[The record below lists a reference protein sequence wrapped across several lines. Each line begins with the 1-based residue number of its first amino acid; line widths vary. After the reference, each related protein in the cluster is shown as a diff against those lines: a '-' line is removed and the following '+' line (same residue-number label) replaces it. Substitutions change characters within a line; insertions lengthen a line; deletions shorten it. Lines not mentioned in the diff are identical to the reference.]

1 MESDEILDLGRKVD
15 KIFEMLMDLQPI
27 IKKLED
33 FGVVKVLEEKV
44 EKLGRNMEKVKRE
57 QIASNIVIVGVLE
70 KKGESHEELEQEV
83 EKMLSALDIGDINY
97 GRIRRQGRRQE
108 GKSKIIQVKLV
119 RETDKVKIL
128 KAKKTL
134 RGHKDFAKVYIN
146 PELTIT
152 TTA

>member
-1 MESDEILDLGRKVD
+1 
-15 KIFEMLMDLQPI
+15 
-27 IKKLED
+27 
-33 FGVVKVLEEKV
+33 
-44 EKLGRNMEKVKRE
+44 
-57 QIASNIVIVGVLE
+57 VGVLE

-83 EKMLSALDIGDINY
+83 EKVLSALDIGDIDY

-108 GKSKIIQVKLV
+108 GKSRIIQVKLV

-146 PELTIT
+146 PELTPLQQQREGKLRA
-152 TTA
+152 TAKDWKETNKALKYHIRGGHLVVTLNKETKEYKVNQEGQVEEVQ